1 MFKLLDG
8 REHLWQWDLDRQIAV
23 SDSTVTEV
31 HFCNKTDDCSL
42 VVKVV
47 DGIANIPNILLQ
59 QPFDIRVYA
68 YCACYTKVEATFK
81 VKARTQ
87 PSDYVY
93 TETETLQYSTLGNR
107 IDELQEQVEA
117 LDVSNFYTRAE
128 TDTAIEEAR
137 EVFYLDLSYADGIN
151 YTNASEEQQAV
162 FNRLHNGEQL
172 TIYVRDL
179 YAYAV
184 ADIHVNPNTITLV
197 VHFTEAFSATQT
209 TIIHYVASLYK
220 GAWGVKKERTTT
232 NDFTTKQYVDDAI
245 AGIDISGESPYVYTI
260 NIEDGKCTNL
270 ASELSIL
277 YNKIISGERVI
288 CYWSCPDGI
297 CLTRVRINS
306 ETLVVMITPAFA
318 YVRNHEVNFISGQ
331 LNIQSN
337 GSGMYITTTNSET
350 APTITKV
357 EEMISNALNGIATA
371 EGGSY

>member
-42 VVKVV
+42 VVEVV

-68 YCACYTKVEATFK
+68 YCDCYTKVEATFK
-81 VKARTQ
+81 VKARTK

-137 EVFYLDLSYADGIN
+137 EVYYLDFSNVDSSGRDA
-151 YTNASEEQQAV
+151 TEEETEV
-162 FNRLHNGEQL
+162 FNRLKNGEKIVVYVSDSTLSQQ
-172 TIYVRDL
+172 IY
-179 YAYAV
+179 AI
-184 ADIHVNPNTITLV
+184 ADIRYKSNNSIYFKLHYTYLASTNITRI
-197 VHFTEAFSATQT
+197 TEYHA
-209 TIIHYVASLYK
+209 YVLAQS
-220 GAWGVKKERTTT
+220 GTWRIS
-232 NDFTTKQYVDDAI
+232 NDSNHSYTFATKQYVDDAV
-245 AGIDISGESPYVYTI
+245 GNI
-260 NIEDGKCTNL
+260 NIPTVPSNVSAFTND
-270 ASELSIL
+270 AG
-277 YNKIISGERVI
+277 YQ
-288 CYWSCPDGI
+288 
-297 CLTRVRINS
+297 T
-306 ETLVVMITPAFA
+306 AA
-318 YVRNHEVNFISGQ
+318 QVNTA
-331 LNIQSN
+331 
-337 GSGMYITTTNSET
+337 ITT
-350 APTITKV
+350 
-357 EEMISNALNGIATA
+357 ALNNIPTA